1 MEIKRND
8 WVYVFWGIVF
18 SLAGAAVIA
27 TQSVQVGLYGL
38 AALIAIGLVAG
49 IYIKPHLG
57 VIVLVISVFSNIS
70 NIFTENGLPS
80 INKPLAVV
88 VATAVFLRYGN
99 SVGFPK
105 GRRRTEGIEIFL
117 ALFGMAIALSYFAAD
132 NKERAIEEILD
143 MAKDL
148 IIIYS
153 FIFALR
159 HPDTWRQ
166 AAWAGILITAF
177 LCLLGAYQV
186 ITNNYDQTFYG
197 LANVTADVGEDST
210 THRISGPIA
219 DPNIWGQV
227 VVAVIPL
234 VIYRVIY
241 EKTALKKILSLL
253 ILGVLLYEILNTYS
267 RGAYIALGILFIL
280 IMIEQRVRP
289 VYWFSAAAVAMVVF
303 SLLPAS
309 YVGRFQTLTLL
320 SPSTENGIYQEGS
333 FRGRSSKMLT
343 GLVMFTDNPVLGVGA
358 GNYPNNYQ
366 KYTVEVGLERST
378 EEQEAHS
385 LYIEILS
392 ETGIVGIISFLGF
405 CAFLLIGLYRIR
417 RTITPL
423 LKFQNWVPWISA
435 MQLSII
441 GYLIT
446 SAFLHGGFIRYFWV
460 FVALALSAI
469 QLTEEMIIKPDHSQS
484 LEAI

>member
-1 MEIKRND
+1 MNIKKND
-8 WVYVFWGIVF
+8 WLYAFWGVIF

-27 TQSVQVGLYGL
+27 TQSVQVGMYGL
-38 AALIAIGLVAG
+38 AVLIAIVLVAG

-57 VIVLVISVFSNIS
+57 VIVLVLSVFSNIS

-80 INKPLAVV
+80 INKPLAAV

-99 SVGFPK
+99 SVGMPK
-105 GRRRTEGIEIFL
+105 GRRRTEGIEFFL
-117 ALFGMAIALSYFAAD
+117 AMFALAIGLSYLGAD
-132 NKERAIEEILD
+132 DKGRALDEILD

-166 AAWAGILITAF
+166 AAWAAILVTAF
-177 LCLLGAYQV
+177 LCTLGAYQV
-186 ITNNYDQTFYG
+186 ITGDYDQVFYG
-197 LANVTADVGEDST
+197 LANVTSDVGEDST
-210 THRISGPIA
+210 TYRLSGPIA

-227 VVAVIPL
+227 VIAVVPL
-234 VIYRVIY
+234 VVYRIIY
-241 EKTALKKILSLL
+241 EKTALKKIFSAILL
-253 ILGVLLYEILNTYS
+253 GILLYEILNTYS
-267 RGAYIALGILFIL
+267 RGAYIALGILFLL

-289 VYWFSAAAVAMVVF
+289 AYWFSAAAVAMIVF
-303 SLLPAS
+303 SFLPAS

-343 GLVMFTDNPVLGVGA
+343 GLIMFADNPILGVGA

-366 KYTVEVGLERST
+366 KYTVEVGLERGT
-378 EEQEAHS
+378 DEQEAHS

-392 ETGIVGIISFLGF
+392 ETGIIGSATFLIF
-405 CAFLLIGLYRIR
+405 SILLLIGLYRLR
-417 RTITPL
+417 RSILPL
-423 LKFQNWVPWISA
+423 MKFQNWVPWVSA
-435 MQLSII
+435 IQLSVV

-446 SAFLHGGFIRYFWV
+446 STFLHGGFIRYFWV
-460 FVALALSAI
+460 FIALALSAI
-469 QLTEEMIIKPDHSQS
+469 QLTEEMLIKPDHNQS